1 MQQLDLPRFAEPSCE
16 CRRLGSLMVT
26 VYLIGGRKKERCGR
40 QRSHRTRYDPD
51 RCETGHGYPNVR
63 WDLSSRLYESWKAYA
78 VRAGEE
84 AGSSKAFA
92 QALQKRGFEGY
103 REPNTGSRG
112 FKCIRLMA

>member
-1 MQQLDLPRFAEPSCE
+1 MRAPKVAPNSLLPGPLRNGPW
-16 CRRLGSLMVT
+16 LP
-26 VYLIGGRKKERCGR
+26 ERQVGL
-40 QRSHRTRYDPD
+40 
-51 RCETGHGYPNVR
+51 VI
-63 WDLSSRLYESWKAYA
+63 AA
-78 VRAGEE
+78 VRKLEGVRGARWQE